1 LSDYQKSDFSIL
13 TSLVL
18 LILRGLNK
26 YDQDPLSLLRQVGL
40 NPDLISQPEAR
51 YPVDRIQLLWQRAVE
66 ITGEEAFG
74 ILVMKEIQPAALQGL
89 GFSWLSS
96 DTLKDAIQRL
106 IRYIR
111 FISTAAQLDFYEK
124 GNEYHLVFD
133 FVPGAYKKPPLPVS
147 VDAGVALIVQM
158 CRLSAAPDFVP
169 SRVDLCRKAPKNLSP
184 FKQFFKTTVN
194 FSAKRNALVFTRE
207 QIEKPLEFSNPE
219 LARANDETV
228 IRYLVSFDQENIS
241 CKVRAKIIDLMPMG
255 VPKQKDIAHSLHLS
269 LRSMQRLL
277 KKENTNYR
285 IIVNDI
291 RVDLAHQYLKSM
303 SYSIG
308 QVAYM
313 LGYSEPSSFIRAFK
327 RSTGILPS
335 KLATQE

>member
-1 LSDYQKSDFSIL
+1 MSNYQRSDFSVL
-13 TSLVL
+13 TSITS
-18 LILRGLNK
+18 LILRGLDK
-26 YDQDPLSLLRQVGL
+26 YDPDPLSLLQQVGL

-51 YPVDRIQLLWQRAVE
+51 YPVERIQLLWQRAVE
-66 ITGEEAFG
+66 ISGEEAFG
-74 ILVMKEIQPAALQGL
+74 ILAMKEVRPAALQGL

-124 GNEYHLVFD
+124 GNEYHMVFD
-133 FVPGAYKKPPLPVS
+133 FVPTYKKPPVPAS
-147 VDAGVALIVQM
+147 VDGAVALIVQM

-169 SRVDLCRKAPKNLSP
+169 LGVDLCRKAPKNISA

-255 VPKQKDIAHSLHLS
+255 VPKQKDIAQSLHLS
-269 LRSMQRLL
+269 LRNMQRLL